1 MLRQLRNHFIAG
13 IIILL
18 PLVATVYILYVVLAT
33 MDRIVRPITQLIFG
47 QEVYGVGVLFSMIFI
62 IAVGIVGKNVL
73 GRRLI
78 SLSEWI
84 MFRIPLVRQVYT
96 TFKQIIDAVFNRST
110 VAAFT
115 EVVLIEYPRKE
126 IYQLGFVTNRAQGE
140 IQARTNTEIVNVFVP
155 TTPNPTSGML
165 VLVPKDDI
173 IYLDM
178 TIEEGI
184 KLILS
189 GGVLV
194 PNWEEDHLQMSLN
207 NNR

>member
-13 IIILL
+13 VIILL
-18 PLVATVYILYVVLAT
+18 PLAATVYILYAILAT
-33 MDRIVRPITQLIFG
+33 MDRVVRPITQLIFG
-47 QEVYGVGVLFSMIFI
+47 QEVYGVGVLLSMIFI
-62 IAVGIVGKNVL
+62 ISAGIIGKNVL
-73 GRRLI
+73 GRKLI

-84 MFRIPLVRQVYT
+84 MYRIPLVRQVYT
-96 TFKQIIDAVFNRST
+96 TFKQIIDAVFNHST
-110 VAAFT
+110 IAAFT
-115 EVVLIEYPRKE
+115 EVVLIEYPRKG

-173 IYLDM
+173 IYLNM

-194 PNWEEDHLQMSLN
+194 PNWEEDQFGMELDPD
-207 NNR
+207 R